1 MHYEIM
7 NEEEL
12 SNTYSGAAIT
22 LAAVMAVL
30 ATAIITVVVYRLF
43 MSKKGTLT
51 APGGW
56 KISWN

>member
-1 MHYEIM
+1 M
-7 NEEEL
+7 NENEL
-12 SNTYSGAAIT
+12 LECKSGEAIT

-30 ATAIITVVVYRLF
+30 ATAIIAVVAYRLF
-43 MSKKGTLT
+43 MSNKGTLA

>member
-1 MHYEIM
+1 M
-7 NEEEL
+7 NESEL
-12 SNTYSGAAIT
+12 TNCTSGEAFT

-30 ATAIITVVVYRLF
+30 ATAIVAVVVYRVF
-43 MSKKGTLT
+43 MSNKGQIA